1 MTKGRRQSGKRGG
14 SGAVPVQSRA
24 PAFESEG
31 AEQQVLGSV
40 QLDMESRWSAVLT
53 VPIPD
58 SGTVFLSAKRHGP
71 VPEGYR
77 GGTDEIDV
85 SFPVEETDAVLTL
98 ITSVIAEARRGASAC
113 CGTIFGD
120 SVGVRVAP
128 MWAFGTTPRM
138 PTFELR
144 GLLKRGRGSYRSAL
158 GYGPRP
164 STHRC

>member
-40 QLDMESRWSAVLT
+40 QLDTESRWSAVLT
-53 VPIPD
+53 VPVPD

-71 VPEGYR
+71 LPDGYR

-85 SFPVEETDAVLTL
+85 SFPVQEMDAVVTL
-98 ITSVIAEARRGASAC
+98 ITSVIAEARR
-113 CGTIFGD
+113 
-120 SVGVRVAP
+120 VGV
-128 MWAFGTTPRM
+128 
-138 PTFELR
+138 LR
-144 GLLKRGRGSYRSAL
+144 DDLRR
-158 GYGPRP
+158 
-164 STHRC
+164 